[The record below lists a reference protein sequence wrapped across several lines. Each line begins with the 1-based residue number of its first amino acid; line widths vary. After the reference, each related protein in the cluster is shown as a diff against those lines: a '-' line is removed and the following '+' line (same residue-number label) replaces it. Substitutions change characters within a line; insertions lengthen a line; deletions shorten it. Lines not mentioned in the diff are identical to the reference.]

1 MNGIINRSQLT
12 VNSSKKMVLQVFE
25 QQTLKIGQHP
35 HFTEQVWETLIR
47 FNDKHEQR
55 YFTIIHRG
63 VRFRHY
69 VGVVQVG
76 RFTIEILPKAD
87 ANNDLNDVANK
98 NHWQSVLISMLKTCR
113 LLKIESLSNARLRLQ
128 QHFILDLYFELFI
141 DEIEQLLHEG
151 LIKQYR
157 NTTEN
162 QTTMRGRMD
171 FSKQIQHNTVHK
183 TRFFVH
189 HSTYDFDHVFN
200 QILSK
205 TINVLMRMVTNPLLL
220 DKLQRLQLHFPKVQ
234 QIDISDWHFQ
244 HLKYDR
250 KSQRYQ
256 TALDISRLILMNYS
270 PDIRG
275 GQNDVLAMLFDM
287 NVLFEA
293 FIFRQLKQL
302 EYTKN
307 IQVIGQPNRKFWTHN
322 QKSRNLRPDILI
334 QKEGENIIL
343 DTKWKVLKRP
353 SPSDEDLR
361 QMFAYANIF
370 KANKTLLIYP
380 KVFDFPPFTK
390 GIFNQDKDLSCDL
403 FFANVVSEKG
413 LNRGVGREILNLL
426 SS

>member
-1 MNGIINRSQLT
+1 
-12 VNSSKKMVLQVFE
+12 MVIQVFE
-25 QQTLKIGQHP
+25 HQTLKIGQHP
-35 HFTEQVWETLIR
+35 NFTEKVWETLIR
-47 FNDKHEQR
+47 FNDTHQQR

-63 VRFRHY
+63 IRFRHY
-69 VGVVQVG
+69 VGVIQVG
-76 RFTIEILPKAD
+76 HFTIEILPKAD
-87 ANNDLNDVANK
+87 ANDNLNDAENK
-98 NHWQSVLISMLKTCR
+98 NRWQSVLISMLKTCR
-113 LLKIESLSNARLRLQ
+113 LLKIESMSNARLRLQ

-141 DEIEQLLHEG
+141 DKIEQLLHEG
-151 LIKQYR
+151 LIKQYH
-157 NTTEN
+157 NITEN
-162 QTTMRGRMD
+162 QSAMRGRIN

-189 HSTYDFDHVFN
+189 HPTYDFDHILN

-205 TINVLMRMVTNPLLL
+205 TITVLRRMMTNPLLL

-234 QIDISDWHFQ
+234 QIEVTDWHFQ
-244 HLKYDR
+244 NLTFDR

-256 TALDISRLILMNYS
+256 TVLEISRLILLNYS

-302 EYTKN
+302 EYTEN
-307 IQVIGQPNRKFWTHN
+307 IQVTGQPNRKFWNH
-322 QKSRNLRPDILI
+322 RNLRPDILI
-334 QKEGENIIL
+334 RKETESIIL

-370 KANKTLLIYP
+370 KATKTILIYP
-380 KVFDFPPFTK
+380 KVFDFQPFVK
-390 GIFNQDKDLSCDL
+390 GIFNQSNGLSCDL
-403 FFANVVSEKG
+403 LFADVTGENG
-413 LNRGVGREILNLL
+413 LNREIGREILENC
-426 SS
+426 